1 MSEPLKD
8 WLIFEEGQYLS
19 ERAFLVTATNTHA
32 VMLDETVIEIY
43 TGTGGVRHLKG
54 YATVANLLF
63 VELLDESDDIDIIL
77 DLAEN
82 HKYRLPK
89 PQIRSGKVF
98 APDVR
103 ATLQFFP
110 TKPWNHIPES
120 GFEAFLAQLV
130 ITTSA

>member
-1 MSEPLKD
+1 MSEPPND

-19 ERAFLVTATNTHA
+19 ERAFLVTATDTHA

-43 TGTGGVRHLKG
+43 TGARSVRHLKG
-54 YATVANLLF
+54 YATVANHLF
-63 VELLDESDDIDIIL
+63 VELLDESDDIDLIL

-110 TKPWNHIPES
+110 TQPWNHIPES
-120 GFEAFLAQLV
+120 GFKAYLSQLK
-130 ITTSA
+130 ISTPG